1 MRKWAGP
8 NHSQSSVHL
17 LEGLLNLLEEVEDQ
31 RLGELALALVLIHLQ
46 DLGES
51 AHVDMV
57 AEIWQGLL
65 VLRKTSVVSCQVEQQ
80 QRDMKQAGG

>member
-1 MRKWAGP
+1 MRTWAGP

-31 RLGELALALVLIHLQ
+31 RLGKLALALVLIHLQ

-51 AHVDMV
+51 PHVDMV

-65 VLRKTSVVSCQVEQQ
+65 VLRKTSVVSCKVEQ
-80 QRDMKQAGG
+80 

>member
-1 MRKWAGP
+1 MRERAGP

-17 LEGLLNLLEEVEDQ
+17 LESLLNLLEEVEDQ

-57 AEIWQGLL
+57 AEIRQGLL
-65 VLRKTSVVSCQVEQQ
+65 VLCKTSVVSCQIEQ
-80 QRDMKQAGG
+80 QRDVKQPGG